1 MDDDPNPK
9 TTAPDLDKV
18 AELIRGIN
26 FAMLTTLDA
35 DGELISRP
43 MAHQDVE
50 FDGDLWF
57 VSSRDSRKVGHIN
70 ANPRVGV
77 MLSSSD
83 SWVSV
88 RGRAAVVDD
97 PAKLE
102 EVWSAEMEAW
112 FPGGPDSAVTLIKV
126 TAESAEYWDGP
137 GGRISTVLSLVKS
150 KLTGRRYSG
159 GDNETV
165 DLTPSS

>member
-1 MDDDPNPK
+1 MTTTPN
-9 TTAPDLDKV
+9 APGADLDKV
-18 AELIRGIN
+18 AELIRGIK

-35 DGELISRP
+35 DGDLISRP

-57 VSSRDSRKVGHIN
+57 VSSRDSRKVDQIN
-70 ANPRVGV
+70 ANPRAGV

-83 SWVSV
+83 SWVSI
-88 RGRAAVVDD
+88 RGRAVVVDD
-97 PAKLE
+97 PPKLE
-102 EVWSAEMEAW
+102 DIWSAEMDAW
-112 FPGGPDSAVTLIKV
+112 FPDGPDSSVTLIKV
-126 TAESAEYWDGP
+126 EADSAEYWDGP

-150 KLTGRRYSG
+150 KLTGRRYAG

-165 DLTPSS
+165 DLTSSS